1 MECGHVGCCDDSP
14 SKHATK
20 HAHATRHPIIKSFE
34 LGEEW
39 GWCYIDE
46 ATLDAREWRI
56 DGPRHHSP
64 AADKHLIQ

>member
-1 MECGHVGCCDDSP
+1 M
-14 SKHATK
+14 HATK

-46 ATLDAREWRI
+46 ATLDAQAWRI

-64 AADKHLIQ
+64 AANRHLVQ